1 MTCERQREE
10 VRVRMRENRENK
22 IMFLVLQLSYST
34 ILHLESHCS
43 TIVFIIIIIIIFYN
57 SYCRVTSFSPLLS
70 RNRKWAQPAQYNR
83 FVREWVKELG

>member
-22 IMFLVLQLSYST
+22 IMFLVLQLSYSA

-43 TIVFIIIIIIIFYN
+43 TIVFFIIIIIFFYN
-57 SYCRVTSFSPLLS
+57 SYILQHLME
-70 RNRKWAQPAQYNR
+70 WAFWA
-83 FVREWVKELG
+83 EW

>member
-43 TIVFIIIIIIIFYN
+43 TIVFIIIIFYN
-57 SYCRVTSFSPLLS
+57 SYILQHLME
-70 RNRKWAQPAQYNR
+70 WAFWA
-83 FVREWVKELG
+83 E

>member
-43 TIVFIIIIIIIFYN
+43 TIVFIIIIIIIIFYN
-57 SYCRVTSFSPLLS
+57 SYILQHLME
-70 RNRKWAQPAQYNR
+70 WAFWA
-83 FVREWVKELG
+83 EW

>member
-34 ILHLESHCS
+34 ILHLKSHCS

-57 SYCRVTSFSPLLS
+57 SYILQHLME
-70 RNRKWAQPAQYNR
+70 WAFWA
-83 FVREWVKELG
+83 EW